1 MCNMVSAA
9 TGIPVEKL
17 GKSDREKLLALEDR
31 MRERVIGQPDAVKA
45 IAEAV
50 QAQNLKKLMRE
61 YIYWTKSLYTY

>member
-1 MCNMVSAA
+1 MVSAA

-50 QAQNLKKLMRE
+50 QAQNLKKLMR
-61 YIYWTKSLYTY
+61 

>member
-50 QAQNLKKLMRE
+50 QAQNLKTSALVHLFDKVT
-61 YIYWTKSLYTY
+61 IY